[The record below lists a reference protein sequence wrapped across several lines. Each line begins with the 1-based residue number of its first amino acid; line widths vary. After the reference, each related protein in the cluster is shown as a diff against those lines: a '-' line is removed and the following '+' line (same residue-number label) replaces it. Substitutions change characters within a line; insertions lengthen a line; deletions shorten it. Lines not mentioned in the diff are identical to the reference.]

1 MDMDKPLHTEKHRMS
16 PAEIMADIQDQIANC
31 ESEIHS
37 DIIRKND
44 VKMNMSLSNKEISI
58 LTIGLDLSIVK
69 REREMFKLKA
79 QLATHRLAFQ
89 KETFWRSL

>member
-1 MDMDKPLHTEKHRMS
+1 MDTITTKKHPLS
-16 PAEIMADIQDQIANC
+16 SAEIMSEIQDQIANC

-44 VKMNMSLSNKEISI
+44 VKHNLLLSNKEVSI